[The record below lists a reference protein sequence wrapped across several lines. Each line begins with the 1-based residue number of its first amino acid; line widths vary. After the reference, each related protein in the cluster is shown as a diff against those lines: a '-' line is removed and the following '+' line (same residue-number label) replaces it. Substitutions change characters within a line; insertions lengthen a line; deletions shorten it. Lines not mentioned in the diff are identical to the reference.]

1 MAFNASPDQPLDVG
15 SLATTTVFRDGLG
28 VRRHIV
34 DPSRGGTVELL
45 CLRPE
50 LNAVSSFEFALRERV
65 NRLATFRH
73 AYFAPVRG
81 VERVSDPRDTL
92 AVISDVTQGIRLSE
106 LLASLEE
113 RHATLDITAALCLI
127 RQIVPAV
134 AMLHETA
141 RDVAHGA
148 IGPERLIV
156 TPNARLVL
164 VDYVFGAALEQLR
177 YPHERY
183 WAEFKVAVPKTGA
196 APRFD
201 HRADVLQIGLVA
213 LALILGRPLRR
224 DEFPSHVRE
233 LVASAW
239 SASATGGGFEPLPPG
254 LCVWLGRTLQLE
266 ALTAFPSAIEAKAE
280 LDKIMG
286 DTSHGASPAGL
297 QTVIGR
303 HHGAER
309 PRDPAANSPDPAEGM
324 SPGAVDATT
333 SPLRSIMP
341 GRATPSPR
349 VTTPLR
355 EPSATGAV
363 LPRAEARRSSALAAL
378 DLEPLA
384 APPGVKGAVSL
395 PELPPP
401 PPRPQLTVPE
411 LPPIVA
417 PASRPAAVLPVL
429 APEKPIKPPRLTVLD
444 LKPLAEPLH
453 ASSRSV
459 DLPELPLS
467 PPPVPKSALTLL
479 DRQPLPAP
487 ARDAQQISRKSF
499 YGGRGSGESGKDANP
514 RSEAL
519 GEQPVGSRKGFRL
532 WKWFGGAAILLPAL
546 VAGGAFTAKRVA
558 PTPPL
563 QMGTLVITTNLDG
576 ARALVDGEPRGETP
590 LTIELTAGPHQ
601 IDLVGA
607 GTTRTIPVNV
617 GAGMKVEQYVEL
629 PTVGPTA
636 PTGRP
641 DGPPARGEV
650 APAPLPSASPTT
662 PQNTGWITVSSPF
675 AVQIFERGRRLPH
688 SQGDRVTLSPG
699 PHELDLVN
707 EELGFR
713 DVRSVDVKSGKGV
726 TIQPEVPKAAVSL
739 NALPWAE
746 VVIDGESVG
755 ETPIGNLSLTIG
767 AHAVVFRHPEL
778 GERRWTVVVSLKN
791 PVRISVD
798 LRKK

>member
-1 MAFNASPDQPLDVG
+1 MGFNASSERPLDVG
-15 SLATTTVFRDGLG
+15 SLAPTIVFRDGLG

-34 DPSRGGTVELL
+34 DPSRGDTVELL

-81 VERVSDPRDTL
+81 VEHVSDPGDTL

-113 RHATLDITAALCLI
+113 RNGTLDITAALCLI

-134 AMLHETA
+134 ATLHESA

-164 VDYVFGAALEQLR
+164 VDYVFGSALEQLR
-177 YPHERY
+177 YSHDRY
-183 WAEFKVAVPKTGA
+183 WAELRVAVPKTGA

-201 HRADVLQIGLVA
+201 HRADVLQVGLVA
-213 LALILGRPLRR
+213 LALILGRSLRR
-224 DEFPSHVRE
+224 DEYPTHIRE

-239 SASATGGGFEPLPPG
+239 SASATGGGLEPLPPG

-266 ALTAFPSAIEAKAE
+266 ALTAFPSAIEARAE
-280 LDKIMG
+280 LNKIMG
-286 DTSHGASPAGL
+286 DASPGASPTGL
-297 QTVIGR
+297 QTAIVR
-303 HHGAER
+303 HQGAER
-309 PRDPAANSPDPAEGM
+309 APDPAANSPGPAGGA
-324 SPGAVDATT
+324 SPGAVDAI
-333 SPLRSIMP
+333 SPLRSVTP

-349 VTTPLR
+349 AATPLR
-355 EPSATGAV
+355 EPSATVAV
-363 LPRAEARRSSALAAL
+363 LPRVEARRSSALAAL

-384 APPGVKGAVSL
+384 DPPGVEGAVSL
-395 PELPPP
+395 PELPLA

-411 LPPIVA
+411 LPPILA
-417 PASRPAAVLPVL
+417 PASQPAAVLPVM

-444 LKPLAEPLH
+444 LKPLAEPPH
-453 ASSRSV
+453 AGRSV
-459 DLPELPLS
+459 DLPELPPS
-467 PPPVPKSALTLL
+467 PPPVPQPALTLL
-479 DRQPLPAP
+479 DRQPPPAP
-487 ARDAQQISRKSF
+487 ARDAQEITLRNSLHDEW
-499 YGGRGSGESGKDANP
+499 GGGESGKGANP
-514 RSEAL
+514 KSEAL
-519 GEQPVGSRKGFRL
+519 GEYPVGSKKGFRL

-546 VAGGAFTAKRVA
+546 VASGAFTAKRVA
-558 PTPPL
+558 TKPPL
-563 QMGTLVITTNLDG
+563 QTGTLVITTNLDG

-617 GAGMKVEQYVEL
+617 GAGMKVEQHVEL

-636 PTGRP
+636 HTGRP
-641 DGPPARGEV
+641 DAPLARGEA
-650 APAPLPSASPTT
+650 APTPPPPPTT
-662 PQNTGWITVSSPF
+662 PQTTGWITVSSPF
-675 AVQIFERGRRLPH
+675 AVQIFERGRRLTSSP
-688 SQGDRVTLSPG
+688 GDRVTLSAG
-699 PHELDLVN
+699 PHELTLVN

-726 TIQPEVPKAAVSL
+726 AIQPEVPKAAVSL

-767 AHAVVFRHPEL
+767 PHTVLFRHPDL
-778 GERRWTVVVSLKN
+778 GERRWTIVASLKN